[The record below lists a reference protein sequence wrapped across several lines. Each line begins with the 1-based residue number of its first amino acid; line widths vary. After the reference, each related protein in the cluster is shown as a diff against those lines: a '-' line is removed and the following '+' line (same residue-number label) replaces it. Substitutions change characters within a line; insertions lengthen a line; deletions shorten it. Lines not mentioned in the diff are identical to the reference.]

1 MAGDGQASSVYHV
14 VISCVSDAPTPY
26 PSKAPSTSPPT
37 LVGATP
43 SPSTKPVIKPTPDS
57 SNSPTQ
63 RPTKYVGCGDVITG
77 FYNDESI
84 ILTVQMPYDG
94 MLTFDAT
101 ETQFERLRVEQI
113 NDLGQV
119 LEHHRGKSMTLSNVK
134 AANYKFKMFT
144 EGYARGVFTVR
155 IHCVETDV
163 LHTTDD
169 HHSTT
174 GIDKH
179 AYKSK
184 SNQGSDSIAI
194 LISIMVALIC
204 YFCCC
209 LVTWF
214 IYLRKKR
221 DDKSVPSNTHVHG
234 ASSDVPD
241 AVQMMQMSLP
251 PQPGEPT
258 QQAPFRT
265 YTDDINGESHTN
277 RQNNIDGASEGVPGH
292 IGNDA
297 FYKHTLSVVDLPNV
311 PNSSP
316 YANIQVDD
324 SSSSSDDINPVL
336 TTPQDLISN
345 QANGNANWRY
355 GQNDNLNVN
364 AFNAGSNANV
374 YNGNKPLDHEGDY
387 GSHDSDSFQSYTICA
402 PKFRHKENHL
412 NANYSQNSGQKPVT
426 VSTVPYIRPNHVPNC
441 NPNWAYENN
450 HVCNPN
456 NNAFNGYNQSQH
468 VRPLY
473 NQNNR
478 HNNGFN
484 AGRSNH
490 AQMLNPIN
498 APKPQYSPNVN
509 YNQNRV
515 NNSGLNY
522 AVKPNVNNLVQMY
535 NENQII
541 FQNKPIP

>member
-43 SPSTKPVIKPTPDS
+43 SPSTKPVIKPTPDA

-63 RPTKYVGCGDVITG
+63 RPTEYVTCGDTITG
-77 FYNDESI
+77 NYNDESV
-84 ILTVQMPYDG
+84 ILTVQMAYDG
-94 MLTFDAT
+94 MLIFDAM
-101 ETQFERLRVEQI
+101 ETPFQRVHVEQI

-119 LEHHRGKSMTLSNVK
+119 LEHREGKSLTLSNVK

-144 EGYARGVFTVR
+144 EGYARGTFTVK
-155 IHCVETDV
+155 IHCVESDV
-163 LHTTDD
+163 FDTTDD

-174 GIDKH
+174 GTDKD

-184 SNQGSDSIAI
+184 PNQGMMINVFGSDNLGMLIAI
-194 LISIMVALIC
+194 MLALIC
-204 YFCCC
+204 CLCCC
-209 LVTWF
+209 LFTGCL
-214 IYLRKKR
+214 YLRKKR
-221 DDKSVPSNTHVHG
+221 EEKAVKAIKAHSTQVIIPSNTHVYG
-234 ASSDVPD
+234 AGSHMHN
-241 AVQMMQMSLP
+241 AVQMMPMMTLP
-251 PQPGEPT
+251 PPPGPPPPPRT
-258 QQAPFRT
+258 PFRM
-265 YTDDINGESHTN
+265 YSDDINGESHTN

-345 QANGNANWRY
+345 KPNGNANWRY

-441 NPNWAYENN
+441 NPN
-450 HVCNPN
+450 
-456 NNAFNGYNQSQH
+456 
-468 VRPLY
+468 
-473 NQNNR
+473 
-478 HNNGFN
+478 
-484 AGRSNH
+484 
-490 AQMLNPIN
+490 
-498 APKPQYSPNVN
+498 
-509 YNQNRV
+509 
-515 NNSGLNY
+515 
-522 AVKPNVNNLVQMY
+522 
-535 NENQII
+535 
-541 FQNKPIP
+541 